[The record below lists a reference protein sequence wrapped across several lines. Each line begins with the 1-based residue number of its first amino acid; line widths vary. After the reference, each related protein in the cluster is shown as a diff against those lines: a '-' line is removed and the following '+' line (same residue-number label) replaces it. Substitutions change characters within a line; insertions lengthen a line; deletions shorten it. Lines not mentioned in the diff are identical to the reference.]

1 MWKVLRLFL
10 SFWKIDHPDELN
22 PLKSPSTASLAI
34 YDIEISPDALTS
46 LFVWYSWRVLLT
58 ILSWNHI
65 SLFWIMHICTC
76 VHSWPIWQVIMKS
89 IHLGFAKSRLN
100 FHGTH
105 LDFFPFYFSSLTRII
120 KEFSI
125 IFQSSFFLSQ
135 RFSLNYKLA
144 FFSEVI
150 LWARSR
156 YIVRCNDHTSTLY
169 QCNQAQLT

>member
-65 SLFWIMHICTC
+65 SLFWILHICTC

-125 IFQSSFFLSQ
+125 IFQSSFFSFSTIFVELQIGIFFWSHFVSPLSV
-135 RFSLNYKLA
+135 Y
-144 FFSEVI
+144 
-150 LWARSR
+150 
-156 YIVRCNDHTSTLY
+156 CTL
-169 QCNQAQLT
+169 